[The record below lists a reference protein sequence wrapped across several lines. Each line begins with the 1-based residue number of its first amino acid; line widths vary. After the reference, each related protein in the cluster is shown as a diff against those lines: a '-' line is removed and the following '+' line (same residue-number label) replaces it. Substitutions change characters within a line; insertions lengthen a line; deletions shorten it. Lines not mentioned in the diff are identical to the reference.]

1 MGFVPMMW
9 AVWGTAFLF
18 MAVVSIYS
26 SRLAKNEEDQLFLAD
41 SSNHA
46 KTEQDAIA
54 LKVEKIQPLKRA
66 ALVIVGAMT
75 LFVVAYYVYDMIR
88 QFR

>member
-1 MGFVPMMW
+1 MGFVPLMW
-9 AVWGTAFLF
+9 GVWGAAFLF

-41 SSNHA
+41 SSSHA

-66 ALVIVGAMT
+66 TLIIVGLMT
-75 LFVVAYYVYDMIR
+75 LVVVGYYIFDMIR
-88 QFR
+88 QFK